1 MKFLKILSCCFL
13 FLVACACTSQSTQS
27 TIKKQTMAVAVTEIS
42 LQDINA
48 ENFVEQITSRVKR
61 YKWEPLYYLR
71 IGKANCIIEVLVNDL
86 PIYQSYELSNLA
98 SPLEINHRIL
108 KTGTH
113 SVTVRMYPVGDLI
126 KEAYDYGETVTHLGD
141 ASSVSI
147 KVVRYNKQG
156 DMGFD
161 DEFEVKSHQSPT
173 KDADGE
179 VFSGSG
185 LAYYEYSFEFHA
197 DVPYDLSENS
207 WGNAADLR
215 KVKKEYLNDAVYE
228 YYQNYV
234 QALKNNNKDYIAQKD
249 FIATLVQAQA
259 FYKTEEEVKEIW
271 DETTEFMDSPILEP
285 QPITNYELIFYAD
298 GEACQLRHKNPS
310 DKRLRNESSA
320 WVLYKNNDREGA
332 MFFALYLYCN
342 KKSFNKK
349 DLKLRQI

>member
-1 MKFLKILSCCFL
+1 MRLIAIIAILSLLNCK
-13 FLVACACTSQSTQS
+13 
-27 TIKKQTMAVAVTEIS
+27 TINKKEELQEMRNKTVTEQIS
-42 LQDINA
+42 LQNINA
-48 ENFVEQITSRVKR
+48 ENFVEQVASRVKR

-71 IGKANCIIEVLVNDL
+71 IGKANCLIEIFVNDM
-86 PIYQSYELSNLA
+86 PVYKSYSLSNLA
-98 SPLEINHRIL
+98 SPLKINKRIL

-113 SVTVRMYPVGDLI
+113 TVTVRMYPVGDLI

-141 ASSVSI
+141 ASSVSV
-147 KVVRYNKQG
+147 KVVRYNNQG

-173 KDADGE
+173 KDANGE
-179 VFSGSG
+179 VFAGCG
-185 LAYYEYSFEFHA
+185 LTYFEYSFEFHA
-197 DVPYDLSENS
+197 DVPYNLSENS

-228 YYQNYV
+228 YYQNYIH
-234 QALKNNNKDYIAQKD
+234 ALKNNKKDYIAQKD

-259 FYKTEEEVKEIW
+259 YYNTEEEVQEIW
-271 DETTEFMDSPILEP
+271 DETTEFMNNPSLEP

-298 GEACQLRHKNPS
+298 GEVCQLRHKNPS
-310 DKRLRNESSA
+310 DKRLRNKSSA

-332 MFFALYLYCN
+332 MFYNLYLYCN